1 MAAHSTRDAAFDD
14 SAQLYR
20 LIADTIPHMVW
31 TARADGA
38 LDYVNA
44 RVLEYTGRPAVA
56 HLGWDWKA
64 VIHTEDW
71 ERCLATWTHSLESG
85 ERYEIEY
92 RLRRADG
99 VYRWHFGAAA
109 PLRGVDGRIGHWFGT
124 CTDIE
129 DRVRSARFL
138 EERFRAFMEHVPAAA
153 FIKDGGLRYTF
164 VNRAYESVYGR
175 TAQDVLGRDDFD
187 LHPAERARVFREED
201 EAIRRTGEVMQRMH
215 ELPYADGRPGHW
227 VLVKFPLEGGVAGIA
242 IDVTPRLEAEEKAR
256 RYAEEVRDLVNRL
269 VQTQEAERRLVAD
282 GLHDLIGQN
291 LTALGIELQALKQRL
306 QAGGDRASG
315 PRLDAM
321 SSLVETTIDA
331 IRGVMT
337 DLAAGARGVRP
348 GAGAAMVC

>member
-64 VIHTEDW
+64 VIHPEDW
-71 ERCLATWTHSLESG
+71 ERCLATWTRSLESG

-109 PLRGVDGRIGHWFGT
+109 PLRGADGRIGHWFGT

-138 EERFRAFMEHVPAAA
+138 ERTVEERTRALRAIIDNEPECVKLLDAQGNLLEMNAA
-153 FIKDGGLRYTF
+153 GLRMIE
-164 VNRAYESVYGR
+164 ADSIESVRGKCVYG
-175 TAQDVLGRDDFD
+175 
-187 LHPAERARVFREED
+187 
-201 EAIRRTGEVMQRMH
+201 I
-215 ELPYADGRPGHW
+215 
-227 VLVKFPLEGGVAGIA
+227 VAPKHV
-242 IDVTPRLEAEEKAR
+242 D
-256 RYAEEVRDLVNRL
+256 
-269 VQTQEAERRLVAD
+269 
-282 GLHDLIGQN
+282 
-291 LTALGIELQALKQRL
+291 
-306 QAGGDRASG
+306 
-315 PRLDAM
+315 
-321 SSLVETTIDA
+321 
-331 IRGVMT
+331 
-337 DLAAGARGVRP
+337 
-348 GAGAAMVC
+348 